1 MLYSHRVA
9 KNDRNSASG
18 TWDEALVA
26 QVGAAAKRFRGSRS
40 AKWLSDRTAEL
51 GYPIS
56 PQIIA
61 RLDTGKRAGHF
72 ELAEL
77 LVLAKA
83 LEVPPVLLL
92 FPVGV
97 VEEIEVLPGH
107 VAAPWAAYKWFIG
120 DASFPWSPAG
130 ELEEH
135 GSGPVDPVS
144 GMHRWYDDPEQNW
157 HEGAAPISLY
167 HRHEQQMEAWFD
179 ANIRAARLLGDD
191 ASRASEMGELVS
203 TWRRSAERE
212 LVDVRTRLRDLGLTP
227 PKLDDRLQEIIDQME
242 RR

>member
-1 MLYSHRVA
+1 MS
-9 KNDRNSASG
+9 KNDRNSSPVA
-18 TWDEALVA
+18 WDAALVA
-26 QVGAAAKRFRGSRS
+26 RIGSAAKRLRGNRS

-61 RLDTGKRAGHF
+61 RLDSGTRAGHF

-83 LEVPPVLLL
+83 LDVPPALLL
-92 FPVGV
+92 FPIGV
-97 VEEIEVLPGH
+97 ADDIEVLPGQ
-107 VAAPWAAYKWFIG
+107 VAQPWQAYKWFIG
-120 DASFPWSPAG
+120 DQAFPWSPAG
-130 ELEEH
+130 DLEEH
-135 GSGPVDPVS
+135 GRGPVDAAS

-157 HEGAAPISLY
+157 HEGAAPIALY

-179 ANIRAARLLGDD
+179 ANIRAARLLGDGAD
-191 ASRASEMGELVS
+191 RTREMGELVTS
-203 TWRRSAERE
+203 WRESAERE
-212 LVDVRTRLRDLGLTP
+212 LVDVRARMRDLGLTP
-227 PKLDDRLQEIIDQME
+227 PKLDERLQKILDRME